1 MGSTFGVPDADTP
14 REETVKR
21 GHDMLI
27 RWYVR
32 TLTWGVQARERLDQQ
47 YGATAV
53 EYALMLAFIFMV
65 IFGAVA
71 FMGQQTNSQ
80 FSKVQIP

>member
-1 MGSTFGVPDADTP
+1 
-14 REETVKR
+14 
-21 GHDMLI
+21 MLI

-32 TLTWGVQARERLDQQ
+32 TQVWRAQVLDRLVEQR
-47 YGATAV
+47 GATAV

-71 FMGQQTNSQ
+71 FMGKQTNSQ
-80 FSKVQIP
+80 FSKVQFP